1 VIRQSLLGVVF
12 VLATLIFSTADAE
25 AIPVFAH
32 RYGLSCQACHTTV
45 PHLNAF
51 GEDFLAGGYAL
62 SGAKPGP
69 VFPVAIKVNLAY
81 SSEPTGSSLPKA
93 VVDEVELLTGGHV
106 GKAGSYF
113 AEVYA
118 IDGGHVGSV
127 RDAWYA
133 QRLGQVEATGGQ
145 FTLPLPVDPETFRE
159 TNAHY
164 AIYDQTV
171 GANPFNFF
179 DPKQGLSV
187 RFGSEE
193 SGISVSALGGHDKQ
207 SGLASHGID
216 RMIAARTARGAFSAS
231 VYRYDGARA
240 LDSGNDRFWRQ
251 GIGLGYTAERL
262 RIDATLQTGNDMGLG
277 IRSSGGFVQARFA
290 FTPALTA
297 IVRYDGTQD
306 TKFARTLLIG
316 ASRRVGR
323 NARFTLEDLI
333 ARVPQAK
340 HTLNAAYLFAY

>member
-1 VIRQSLLGVVF
+1 VVF

>member
-1 VIRQSLLGVVF
+1 VCA
-12 VLATLIFSTADAE
+12 LATLIFSAADAE

-32 RYGLSCQACHTTV
+32 RYGLSCQVCHTTV

-62 SGAKPGP
+62 PGAKARP
-69 VFPVAIKVNLAY
+69 VFPVTVKVNLAY

-106 GKAGSYF
+106 GNAGSYF

-133 QRLGQVEATGGQ
+133 QRFGHVEATGGQ

-159 TNAHY
+159 TSGHY
-164 AIYDQTV
+164 ALYDQTV

-179 DPKQGLSV
+179 DPKQGLSA
-187 RFGSEE
+187 RFGSEV
-193 SGISVSALGGHDKQ
+193 SGIYVAALGGHDKQ

-216 RMIAARTARGAFSAS
+216 RMVAAQTARGAFSAS

-251 GIGLGYTAERL
+251 GIGLRYTAERL
-262 RIDATLQTGNDMGLG
+262 RIDATLQTGNDAGLG

-290 FTPALTA
+290 FTPALAA

-306 TKFARTLLIG
+306 TQFARTLLVG
-316 ASRRVGR
+316 ASRRVSR

-333 ARVPQAK
+333 ARGAK

>member
-1 VIRQSLLGVVF
+1 MIRKTLLIGT
-12 VLATLIFSTADAE
+12 LALSAVAFSSAPAS

-32 RYGLSCQACHTTV
+32 RYGLSCQVCHTTV
-45 PHLNAF
+45 PHLNAL
-51 GEDFLAGGYAL
+51 GEEFLAGGYAL
-62 SGAKPGP
+62 PGAKPGP
-69 VFPVAIKVNLAY
+69 VFPLAIKVNLAY

-118 IDGGHVGSV
+118 IDGGHIGAV

-133 QRLGQVEATGGQ
+133 QRFGQVEATGGQ

-159 TNAHY
+159 TGAHY
-164 AIYDQTV
+164 AIYDQRV
-171 GANPFNFF
+171 GTNPFNFF

-187 RFGSEE
+187 RFGGVQ

-216 RMIAARTARGAFSAS
+216 RMIAAQTARGAFSAS
-231 VYRYDGARA
+231 AYRYDGARTLA
-240 LDSGNDRFWRQ
+240 AGTDRFWRE
-251 GIGLGYTAERL
+251 GVGVGFTAARL
-262 RIDATLQTGNDMGLG
+262 RVEATLQTGNDAGLG

-290 FTPALTA
+290 FTPALAA

-306 TKFARTLLIG
+306 TQFARTLLVG
-316 ASRRVGR
+316 ASHRVSR
-323 NARFTLEDLI
+323 NARFTIEDLI
-333 ARVPQAK
+333 AHVPQTK
-340 HTLNAAYLFAY
+340 HTLDAAYLFAY